1 MALSIDTLINIQ
13 PDTMTVLCH
22 DYSGSTDVS
31 YGVHNH
37 KYHDLA
43 SKIYKKIRSQP
54 HKIVLW
60 NNTYREITDGYYE
73 QIIAN
78 KLGEG
83 GTMTSQIANYFKSN
97 ISKLQMPVN
106 IIILTDGEVDKK
118 DINTCDNI
126 ITDLL
131 KQNFNIN
138 SVIAFIAA
146 NRVNASVLAPFIRG
160 EWTSNVYHYNITT
173 LGASRYYS
181 QTQFMTDATII
192 LTSVYSVDKVD
203 RERVFNI
210 LKTATTQ
217 EEINEVFD
225 KLVEILTA
233 MTMGKTQG
241 DPELRNDILKL
252 LDRIKKNMRDNLSQ
266 AQQITD
272 YVTNLDTNHIVTV
285 QDLINLDKYY
295 FDSVDGGDFQ
305 KKINQLLLICDG
317 KLSHLFDPKQVR
329 QQMLQRTVVQTTQIT
344 DTQLDT
350 ISTTPVAEVTPVQCP
365 VTLDDETQNVCVF
378 IETDTPSYDDYDSDD
393 GYQHTNLQNSP
404 VIDLSDKKLVD
415 DIIKNTFIGYKLADK
430 IKKRMGHFIS
440 VEAFCYMKPTVSPIS
455 KRTILASLVLGTDD
469 KSVQATNYALSM
481 LLTGKNTMLGNS
493 DIWFYIIYKMIKNG
507 DIPWLTEVLPMFERQ
522 LIYRLNHSQSI
533 LSMSGLANF
542 NQLKAP
548 LGKCLYYVLSQPLF
562 VKNLENNSY
571 PNFAS
576 ATQDMLDL
584 INLLGHTLPSPN
596 LVKYFKAMKYLSI
609 LVNDCKTL
617 HYNQYRHKYDC
628 LRYNHKIINIDSLTP
643 AYRDY
648 ILQNGLY
655 HTWIMFDG
663 VNTQPIQI
671 DYIQAGDE
679 SLVYNLSQLITS
691 ESVKAFNLGLDIHNI
706 DKYYDD
712 IPTEVYKEWPL
723 LAQYNTDKPNIV
735 ICPKTMRP
743 YTYINK
749 THWKDLYITKY
760 NSDHKFDDTTIFN
773 NTQDRAPSHLV
784 FCGDKYY
791 LEFVETFGFY
801 PNINDYITF
810 SFNRIMN
817 NKFKLKSLP
826 LTQYD
831 NIVGRYNIVIQDINP
846 VDFNSIA
853 KSSRDREKRIIME
866 KN

>member
-1 MALSIDTLINIQ
+1 MTLTLDNLINIQ
-13 PDTMTVLCH
+13 PGTMTILCH
-22 DYSGSTDVS
+22 DYSGSTDAR
-31 YGVHNH
+31 YNLHNH

-43 SKIYKKIRSQP
+43 NKIYQKIRVHP

-60 NNTYREITDGYYE
+60 NNTFREIMDGYYE
-73 QIIAN
+73 QILAQKI
-78 KLGEG
+78 GDG
-83 GTMTSQIANYFKSN
+83 GTLTSQIANYFKN
-97 ISKLQMPVN
+97 NLSKLQMPIN
-106 IIILTDGEVDKK
+106 IIILTDGAVDTS
-118 DINTCDNI
+118 DINVCDNI
-126 ITDLL
+126 MNNLL
-131 KQNFNIN
+131 GSNLNIN
-138 SVIAFIAA
+138 SVTAFLVAPQ
-146 NRVNASVLAPFIRG
+146 VNASVLAPFIRG
-160 EWTSNVYHYNITT
+160 DWTSNVYHYSILN
-173 LGASRYYS
+173 AYSSRYYS
-181 QTQFMTDATII
+181 QTIQTLTDSTIT
-192 LTSVYSVDKVD
+192 LTSVHTVDKIE
-203 RERVFNI
+203 RERIFNI

-217 EEINEVFD
+217 DEINSVFD
-225 KLVEILTA
+225 KLVDILTA
-233 MTMGKTQG
+233 MTMGKTHG
-241 DPELRNDILKL
+241 DPDLRNDILKL

-266 AQQITD
+266 AQPLTD
-272 YVTNLDTNHIVTV
+272 YITNLNINHIVT
-285 QDLINLDKYY
+285 QEDLIRVNNAYYDNL
-295 FDSVDGGDFQ
+295 DGGDFQ

-317 KLSHLFDPKQVR
+317 KLSHLFDPQQVG
-329 QQMLQRTVVQTTQIT
+329 QQMIQRTSIPTTQIT

-350 ISTTPVAEVTPVQCP
+350 ISTTPVVEVTPVQCP
-365 VTLDDETQNVCVF
+365 VTLDDDTQNVCVF
-378 IETDTPSYDDYDSDD
+378 IETGTPI
-393 GYQHTNLQNSP
+393 L
-404 VIDLSDKKLVD
+404 DLSDKKLLD
-415 DIIKNTFIGYKLADK
+415 DIIKNTFIGYKLSDN

-440 VEAFCYMKPTVSPIS
+440 VEAYCYMKPTFNPLNKQPI
-455 KRTILASLVLGTDD
+455 LVSLVLGTDD

-481 LLTGKNTMLGNS
+481 LLTGKNSMIGNA

-507 DIPWLTEVLPMFERQ
+507 HIPWLTDVLSMFERQ

-548 LGKCLYYVLSQPLF
+548 LGVCLYYVLSQPLF
-562 VKNLENNSY
+562 VKNIENNSY
-571 PNFAS
+571 PSFAS

-584 INLLGHTLPSPN
+584 INLLGYTLPSPN

-609 LVNDCKTL
+609 LVNDCKSL

-628 LRYNHKIINIDSLTP
+628 LRYNHKIINLDTLTP

-648 ILQNGLY
+648 ILTNNHY
-655 HTWIMFDG
+655 HTWIIFDG
-663 VNTQPIQI
+663 VNTQPINI
-671 DYIQAGDE
+671 DYIQTGDE
-679 SLVYNLSQLITS
+679 SLVYNLSQLITN
-691 ESVKAFNLGLDIHNI
+691 ESVKAFSFGLDIHHI

-712 IPTEVYKEWPL
+712 IPTEVYQEWPL

-743 YTYINK
+743 YTYINN
-749 THWKDLYITKY
+749 THWKDVYITKY
-760 NSDHKFDDTTIFN
+760 NPDHKFDDTSIFN

-866 KN
+866 MK